1 MQYSILMAHPSYVLF
16 DKKKK
21 TQPFLKAR
29 NTYLQ
34 IIKHLK
40 GCSLNIQYYKEEHP
54 NIYDPEKTSVISPIT
69 SAHCKKVL
77 QKKKSL

>member
-1 MQYSILMAHPSYVLF
+1 MFYLIKQ
-16 DKKKK
+16 K

-77 QKKKSL
+77 QKKKVSLETD

>member
-1 MQYSILMAHPSYVLF
+1 MFYLI
-16 DKKKK
+16 KKKP
-21 TQPFLKAR
+21 QPFLKAR

-77 QKKKSL
+77 QKKKVSLETD

>member
-1 MQYSILMAHPSYVLF
+1 MFYLI
-16 DKKKK
+16 KKKP
-21 TQPFLKAR
+21 QPFLKAR

-54 NIYDPEKTSVISPIT
+54 NIYDPRKNLSHISNHICSLQKSIT
-69 SAHCKKVL
+69 KKKV
-77 QKKKSL
+77 SLETD

>member
-1 MQYSILMAHPSYVLF
+1 MQYSIIMAHPSYVLF

-21 TQPFLKAR
+21 PQPFLKAR